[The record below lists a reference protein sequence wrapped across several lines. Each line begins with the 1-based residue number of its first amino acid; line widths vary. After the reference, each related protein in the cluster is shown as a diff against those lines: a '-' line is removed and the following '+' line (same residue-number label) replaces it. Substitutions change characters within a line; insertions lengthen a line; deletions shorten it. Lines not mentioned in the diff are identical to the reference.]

1 MKLKM
6 SRKYFNS
13 TYFCII
19 IYCFQDVWYSDGITI
34 IQSKWKNEDLK
45 CYESRYWQQY
55 FFVQH
60 SGTIGNWEK
69 LSDKYSTWTVHA
81 CYWFQWYSKCTSMAE
96 NTNMRQMIKWSP
108 LLWEKFLSELSPLL
122 DLSTFIS
129 RSWRADRST
138 ETNKLKSFRLKIV
151 RVNWREMAKS

>member
-1 MKLKM
+1 MKM

-60 SGTIGNWEK
+60 SGTIGN
-69 LSDKYSTWTVHA
+69 
-81 CYWFQWYSKCTSMAE
+81 
-96 NTNMRQMIKWSP
+96 
-108 LLWEKFLSELSPLL
+108 
-122 DLSTFIS
+122 
-129 RSWRADRST
+129 
-138 ETNKLKSFRLKIV
+138 
-151 RVNWREMAKS
+151 